1 MEIIDVI
8 SGGGLAS
15 VFGGLTGVLGSWL
28 TARQERKILE
38 MELLDKADARA
49 HAALMVDKE
58 LDGMRMEA
66 EKDITLANID
76 SVTRMD
82 LSADNLMKSSHT
94 MAEGDI
100 GDTANEGWILRSIE
114 GARRLIRVVA
124 SYYALVGITLINLW
138 TFSAWSIMNMVLTQ
152 AQLYKITILLIE
164 TDIYLSTTILLYWF
178 GTRAKKSKD
187 IVSALK

>member
-1 MEIIDVI
+1 
-8 SGGGLAS
+8 
-15 VFGGLTGVLGSWL
+15 
-28 TARQERKILE
+28 
-38 MELLDKADARA
+38 
-49 HAALMVDKE
+49 
-58 LDGMRMEA
+58 
-66 EKDITLANID
+66 
-76 SVTRMD
+76 
-82 LSADNLMKSSHT
+82 
-94 MAEGDI
+94 
-100 GDTANEGWILRSIE
+100 
-114 GARRLIRVVA
+114 

>member
-82 LSADNLMKSSHT
+82 LSADNLMK
-94 MAEGDI
+94 
-100 GDTANEGWILRSIE
+100 
-114 GARRLIRVVA
+114 
-124 SYYALVGITLINLW
+124 
-138 TFSAWSIMNMVLTQ
+138 
-152 AQLYKITILLIE
+152 
-164 TDIYLSTTILLYWF
+164 
-178 GTRAKKSKD
+178 
-187 IVSALK
+187 